1 MRIFWRLRMN
11 KEEYLKKLTR
21 LIKKLPKEDKEDI
34 LLDYEEHF
42 RIGVE
47 KGRSEEE
54 ISKALG
60 DPETVAKQIKAEY
73 MIKKAEN
80 KPSAGSMIDAVVAVT
95 GLGLFNLIFIAVPAL
110 AVAAVILTFVVAGLG
125 VIFVGILTMLSPL
138 LQVIFPQYVHLPVN
152 SGILGTLILV
162 VGGIGLTIMGTFFV
176 TLMTYVANRFY
187 KAVIRHL
194 KSNLGAI
201 KERTEVFK

>member
-1 MRIFWRLRMN
+1 MN

>member
-1 MRIFWRLRMN
+1 MN
-11 KEEYLKKLTR
+11 KEDYLKKLTR
-21 LIKKLPKEDKEDI
+21 LIKKLPKEDREDI

-60 DPETVAKQIKAEY
+60 NPETVAKQIKAEY

-80 KPSAGSMIDAVVAVT
+80 KPSAGSIIDAILAVT

-110 AVAAVILTFVVAGLG
+110 AVAAVILTLVVAGLG

-152 SGILGTLILV
+152 SGIVGTLILV
-162 VGGIGLTIMGTFFV
+162 VGGIGLTVMGTFFV
-176 TLMTYVANRFY
+176 IIMTYVANRFY
-187 KAVIRHL
+187 KAVIKHL
-194 KSNLGAI
+194 KSNYGAI
-201 KERTEVFK
+201 KERTDVLK

>member
-1 MRIFWRLRMN
+1 MN
-11 KEEYLKKLTR
+11 KEEYLKKLTK
-21 LIKKLPKEDKEDI
+21 LVKKFPKEDREDI
-34 LLDYEEHF
+34 LSDYEEHF

-80 KPSAGSMIDAVVAVT
+80 KPSAGTMIEAVLAMM
-95 GLGLFNLIFIAVPAL
+95 GLGFLNLMLIAVPAL
-110 AVAAVILTFVVAGLG
+110 GVAVIILSLVVTGLV
-125 VIFVGILTMLSPL
+125 VIFAGILTMLSPL
-138 LQVIFPQYVHLPVN
+138 LQIIFPQDVHLPVN
-152 SGILGTLILV
+152 GGILGTLIMV
-162 VGGIGLTIMGTFFV
+162 VGGIGLTVMGTFFV
-176 TLMTYVANRFY
+176 TLMVYVANRFY
-187 KAVIRHL
+187 KVVIKHL
-194 KSNLGAI
+194 KSNLEDI

>member
-1 MRIFWRLRMN
+1 MN
-11 KEEYLKKLTR
+11 KEDYLKKLTR
-21 LIKKLPKEDKEDI
+21 LIKKLPKEDREDI

-42 RIGVE
+42 RIGIE

-60 DPETVAKQIKAEY
+60 NPETVAKQIKAEY
-73 MIKKAEN
+73 MVKKAEN

-110 AVAAVILTFVVAGLG
+110 AVAAVILTLVVAGLG

-152 SGILGTLILV
+152 SGILGILILV
-162 VGGIGLTIMGTFFV
+162 VGGIGLTVMGTFFV
-176 TLMTYVANRFY
+176 TIMTYVANRFY

-194 KSNLGAI
+194 KSNLGVI